1 MKTLFVFLLLAAI
14 AWGGFT
20 YYRNRSSQPKVQA
33 AEEPQPSPEAEAQ
46 PQQQDPIQA
55 PVVVSPLQSFMQK
68 ANPFHKTPEPAPPR
82 EPSPSDHIAPSPV
95 GTSAA
100 IVRKTFSV
108 ISAAKFPFEV
118 PPHAASPQLKGSYR
132 SFVQQSGGESSD
144 EGADMDLLLM
154 NDQQYADFLHGGT
167 PDVIYS
173 VDSSHDQ
180 DVSFGL
186 PGNHE
191 PARTVLSGLPHQL
204 PPPRKDRSASR
215 LPSRFLKY
223 SCGDS
228 RLGRPAEQ
236 SEALITPRRGD

>member
-1 MKTLFVFLLLAAI
+1 MKQLSLFLLLAAI
-14 AWGGFT
+14 AWGGYT
-20 YYRNRSSQPKVQA
+20 YHRNRSAQTKVHTAEESQPQ
-33 AEEPQPSPEAEAQ
+33 EAESQSQSQ
-46 PQQQDPIQA
+46 PQDPIQ
-55 PVVVSPLQSFMQK
+55 PTVVVSPLATFMEK
-68 ANPFHKTPEPAPPR
+68 ANPFHHAPEPAPLSR
-82 EPSPSDHIAPSPV
+82 KPSPSDHIAPSPV

-100 IVRKTFSV
+100 IVHKSFSV

-132 SFVQQSGGESSD
+132 SFVQQSGGQSSD

-186 PGNHE
+186 PSTMNQ
-191 PARTVLSGLPHQL
+191 PAQYYLVFRT
-204 PPPRKDRSASR
+204 SAH
-215 LPSRFLKY
+215 
-223 SCGDS
+223 
-228 RLGRPAEQ
+228 RPGKTEVQADF
-236 SEALITPRRGD
+236 RVDF

>member
-1 MKTLFVFLLLAAI
+1 MKKLFVFLLLAAF
-14 AWGGFT
+14 AWGGLS
-20 YYRNRSSQPKVQA
+20 YYRNRSSQTKVQA
-33 AEEPQPSPEAEAQ
+33 AEESQFQEAEAQ
-46 PQQQDPIQA
+46 PQPQPQDPIQ
-55 PVVVSPLQSFMQK
+55 PPTVVSPLKSFMEK
-68 ANPFHKTPEPAPPR
+68 VNPFHKTPVPAPP
-82 EPSPSDHIAPSPV
+82 SPKSSSSDHIAPSPV

-132 SFVQQSGGESSD
+132 SFVQSPGGESSD
-144 EGADMDLLLM
+144 ENADMDLLLM

-186 PGNHE
+186 PATMNQ
-191 PARTVLSGLPHQL
+191 PAQYYLVFRTSSH
-204 PPPRKDRSASR
+204 
-215 LPSRFLKY
+215 
-223 SCGDS
+223 
-228 RLGRPAEQ
+228 RPEKTQVQADF
-236 SEALITPRRGD
+236 RVDF